1 MREAIDD
8 DVVLMAIN
16 LSKHDNKDRA
26 KEHMESEGLK
36 DIGYYDVNNE
46 LINYNIVG
54 IPAAFYIDPDG
65 NIKNVSLG
73 GDTAEGILE
82 KINE

>member
-1 MREAIDD
+1 MGD

-16 LSKHDNKDRA
+16 LTKHDNKERA
-26 KEHMESEGLK
+26 IAHMESEGLA
-36 DIGYYDVNNE
+36 DIGFYDVNNE
-46 LINYNIVG
+46 LVNYNIVG
-54 IPAAFYIDPDG
+54 IPAAFYIDPEG

-73 GDTAEGILE
+73 ADQAAGILE